1 MDKEK
6 IFLKN
11 RIYPNASKLF
21 GIEVAKLDEIKNDC
35 IFILDTNVL
44 LLPYT
49 TTKESFEAIKK
60 IYKKLIDE
68 DRLFIPEQVAREFVS
83 NRPEKIKDIY
93 QNLNNVKSKLHTP
106 SFGNYPLL
114 GSLSDYNNILDLEKE
129 INEKNEEYSKKLKNI
144 ANQIKKWGIED
155 PISIVYKELFKEKI
169 IRGTEEQEEK
179 ILDVLSK
186 RNEFNIPPGFKDK
199 SKDDNGIGDL
209 LIWLTILNIAK
220 QENKNIV
227 FVSADEKN
235 DWFYKSESVALFPRF
250 ELISEFNDE
259 TSGKTFH
266 IIKLSKLLE
275 IFEPSQTDIIDEVKY
290 EERRI
295 DIEPNI
301 RIINNIEDI
310 IYKWLIDTE
319 PDAQIKITARRF
331 YSNFVLRKGSKR
343 ENIIIQKIERDIL
356 QRLDLIVNRSILDF
370 RKYSLRGECIRY
382 ICVFN
387 SMSDAEK
394 GKDYVLR
401 IKSKNEFIEYVFG
414 YIIDDHFVE
423 V

>member
-21 GIEVAKLDEIKNDC
+21 GIEVAKIDEIKNDC

-60 IYKKLIDE
+60 IYKKLIDD

-93 QNLNNVKSKLHTP
+93 QNLNIVKSKLHTP

-129 INEKNEEYSKKLKNI
+129 IKDKNKEYSNKLENI

-169 IRGTEEQEEK
+169 IKGTEEQEEE
-179 ILDVLSK
+179 ILDDLSK

-199 SKDDNGIGDL
+199 SKEDNGIGDL

-227 FVSADEKN
+227 FVSGDEKN
-235 DWFYKSESVALFPRF
+235 DWFYRSESVALFPRF
-250 ELISEFNDE
+250 ELISEFNDK

-275 IFEPSQTDIIDEVKY
+275 IFEPSQTEIIDEVKY

-319 PDAQIKITARRF
+319 SNAQVNVSHRF
-331 YSNFVLRKGSKR
+331 DSDFLLIDGNKR
-343 ENIIIQKIERDIL
+343 ERIIIKTIEKVSLR
-356 QRLDLIVNRSILDF
+356 RLNFIVNKSEYDF
-370 RKYSLRGECIRY
+370 KKYSLRGECIRY

-387 SMSDAEK
+387 SMSEAEK
-394 GKDYVLR
+394 GKDYLLKIR
-401 IKSKNEFIEYVFG
+401 SENEFIEYVFG
-414 YIIDDHFVE
+414 YILDNYFVE